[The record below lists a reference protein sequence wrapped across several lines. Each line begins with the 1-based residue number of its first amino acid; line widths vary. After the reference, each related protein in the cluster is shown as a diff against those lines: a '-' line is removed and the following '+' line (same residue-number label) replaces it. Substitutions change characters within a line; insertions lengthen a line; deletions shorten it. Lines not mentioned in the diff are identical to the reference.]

1 MISLFDS
8 PSLLRRPAQAR
19 VAGRDFSRVIT
30 IRHSALLASR
40 FPPRL
45 SRCRLVFP
53 EEAGI
58 GATPHRC
65 AHELSLRSRPGWSPA
80 ATSSSAAVSG
90 ADAVQAEQA
99 RRAGGHQGDDELIEA
114 LELGVQEL
122 DAAAELA

>member
-1 MISLFDS
+1 M
-8 PSLLRRPAQAR
+8 
-19 VAGRDFSRVIT
+19 AGWDFSRVIT

-58 GATPHRC
+58 GDA
-65 AHELSLRSRPGWSPA
+65 AQVRPRAFA
-80 ATSSSAAVSG
+80 AQPFRMVPGGDQQQRGGVG
-90 ADAVQAEQA
+90 ADAVQPEQA